1 MKNSEIRSLTE
12 SEIQERIV
20 AERENLQKLRF
31 AHSISPLENPLRITQ
46 SRKLIARLRTELRK
60 RELEATSK

>member
-31 AHSISPLENPLRITQ
+31 AHSISPIENPNKISVTK
-46 SRKLIARLRTELRK
+46 KLVARLLTALRAK
-60 RELEATSK
+60 QLAK